1 MNSSVSAVSEMFQGF
16 FYTVCPPAVMK
27 LCEHAD
33 AQKKL
38 FCTNLSAPF
47 ICEFFGDKLMAAMP
61 YVDYL
66 FGNETV
72 ALHPPSSHS
81 FSSLPGSTS
90 LRQTSVETGGQ
101 SERERDCDSDLSPL
115 D

>member
-1 MNSSVSAVSEMFQGF
+1 MANLGAANRFTIDHLDDAKNQQYIKNAKIIYTAVRMKTTFGRKIKLGFSLQGF
-16 FYTVCPPAVMK
+16 FYTVCPDAVMR

-33 AQKKL
+33 KNDKL

-47 ICEFFGDKLMAAMP
+47 ICEIFGERLMKAMP

-72 ALHPPSSHS
+72 
-81 FSSLPGSTS
+81 
-90 LRQTSVETGGQ
+90 
-101 SERERDCDSDLSPL
+101 
-115 D
+115 